1 MYIVPNKRFIL
12 YLKSGVPSEDEYM
25 QWTALETKMYI
36 LSSFYVSREK
46 VIRENKQYFSQRLA
60 GTHNVEVNKN
70 LEILWKIAES

>member
-1 MYIVPNKRFIL
+1 
-12 YLKSGVPSEDEYM
+12 M